1 MHPTRC
7 PPNDNNRVEHNDM
20 TDFEDIR
27 PYSDDEVEESVQ
39 RLLNDP
45 EFIAT
50 ICAFRFKQLPRW
62 FRPLLTPLVRRR
74 LKKEIGHISNVA
86 NLQTVIC
93 DYLDRVI
100 ESSTSQLTFSG
111 LENLKPDE
119 PYLFISNHRDI
130 VMDPAFVNYALY
142 HNGFDTLQIA
152 IGDNLL
158 QKPFVSDLMRLNKSF
173 IVKRSANGI
182 REKMAAYLSLSR
194 YIEHSIGE
202 GSSIW
207 IAQREGRA
215 KDGID
220 RTEPAIIKMLF
231 MSHKKNDVKFSDYI
245 NKLKIIP
252 IAISYEYNPCD
263 CRIAQELYYRQE
275 SGSYQKKPGE
285 DMDSIAAGITGN
297 KGDVHISFGTQL
309 QGEFKDADTVAR
321 EIDRQITQL
330 YRLHSSNYLAAQITG
345 LTNGLAQQISNT
357 AKADF
362 EKRVNGCDEKFRGL
376 LLQAYANPLKCKRE
390 AGLN

>member
-1 MHPTRC
+1 
-7 PPNDNNRVEHNDM
+7 M

-27 PYSDDEVEESVQ
+27 AYSDEEVEESVQ

-50 ICAFRFKQLPRW
+50 ICAFRFRRLPRW
-62 FRPLLTPLVRRR
+62 VRKPLMPLVRNR
-74 LKKEIGHISNVA
+74 LKKEIGQITSVA
-86 NLQTVIC
+86 DLQSIC
-93 DYLDRVI
+93 TGYLDQVI

-111 LENLKPDE
+111 LENLQPGQ

-142 HNGFDTLQIA
+142 HNGFGTARIA

-173 IVKRSANGI
+173 IVKRSASGV
-182 REKMAAYLSLSR
+182 RGKMAAYLSLSR
-194 YIEHSIGE
+194 YIEHSIDE
-202 GSSIW
+202 GCPLW

-231 MSHKKNDVKFSDYI
+231 MSQKTKNTDFSDYI
-245 NKLKIIP
+245 NKLQIVP

-263 CRIAQELYYRQE
+263 CRIARELFHKQQT
-275 SGSYQKKPGE
+275 GSYQKAPGE
-285 DMDSIAAGITGN
+285 DMESIATGITGN
-297 KGDVHISFGTQL
+297 KGNVHVSFGTLL
-309 QGEFKDADTVAR
+309 QGHFEDAAAVAG
-321 EIDRQITQL
+321 EIDRQIVQI
-330 YRLHSSNYLAAQITG
+330 YRLHSSNYLAAQLTG
-345 LTNGLAQQISNT
+345 LTNEPARQINSQT
-357 AKADF
+357 RAVF
-362 EKRVNGCDEKFRGL
+362 EKRVSACDEKFRDL
-376 LLQAYANPLKCKRE
+376 LLQAYANPLKCKQE
-390 AGLN
+390 AGVN